1 MYLRLGAL
9 NRPLLS
15 LSQFSSGIQRS
26 GLLLNQRREVARK
39 SVRRIKG
46 KISTLKKIIKKS
58 LLSHTVNTITC
69 HSPFRDHLALIEL
82 TDEPICPKCGANT
95 DSQTSTFIFDCIYCR
110 KIRKKSL
117 NIESKQKNTQNQS
130 CITVTDL
137 AGYIKLSEWF
147 DTNYI

>member
-1 MYLRLGAL
+1 MSIIWVPGHLSIHGNEHADKLAGIVGVLKTLGPEPTPRIAESVFK
-9 NRPLLS
+9 RYTKERAASKPEE
-15 LSQFSSGIQRS
+15 RS
-26 GLLLNQRREVARK
+26 GTKTK

-82 TDEPICPKCGANT
+82 TDEPSCPKCGANT

-110 KIRKKSL
+110 KIRKK
-117 NIESKQKNTQNQS
+117 
-130 CITVTDL
+130 VTK
-137 AGYIKLSEWF
+137 Y
-147 DTNYI
+147 